1 MQQKLILIFLFLIS
15 FTGFCQ
21 QKTTPEVVDFE
32 GVSPLLSATD
42 DKIYIIN
49 FWATWC
55 APCIKE
61 IPYFEQILEKYQD
74 QKVEVILVSLDF
86 AEHLENRVIPFIEK
100 NNIQSQVVVLD
111 DTNSNYW
118 IPLVHPQWS
127 GAIPAT
133 LIYHKNHRKFY
144 EKSFTYNELE
154 NELKTFLP

>member
-1 MQQKLILIFLFLIS
+1 MRYILVLFFLILVNCLGFSQQK
-15 FTGFCQ
+15 
-21 QKTTPEVVDFE
+21 PAPAVVDFE

-61 IPYFEQILEKYQD
+61 IPYFEQIYSNYKHQN
-74 QKVEVILVSLDF
+74 VEVILISLDF
-86 AEHLENRVIPFIEK
+86 AEHIERRVIPFMEK
-100 NNIQSQVVVLD
+100 NNLQSKVVVLD

-118 IPLVHPQWS
+118 IPLVDPQWS